1 MIISNFSIRY
11 NLSPSY
17 EYQEKPWLAHFK
29 KERRVSFKG
38 ISWTLLLVSSI
49 YNRLIKQRKKVTILY
64 GTETGQSK
72 RFAKLALNIF
82 MSTFRCTILPL
93 DHKNLYQNMRSGVF
107 ISITVIIN
115 PNKLFRLSDLNI
127 FISSTFGSGEAPVMA
142 KAFSQELTR

>member
-1 MIISNFSIRY
+1 MNQPPTRY

-17 EYQEKPWLAHFK
+17 EYQEKPWLAYFK
-29 KERRVSFKG
+29 KDRRVSFKA
-38 ISWTLLLVSSI
+38 ISWTILLVTSI

-72 RFAKLALNIF
+72 RFANQAVNIF

-93 DHKNLYQNMRSGVF
+93 DHMNLYQNMRSGVF
-107 ISITVIIN
+107 ISITVIIKL
-115 PNKLFRLSDLNI
+115 NKLFRLSDLNI